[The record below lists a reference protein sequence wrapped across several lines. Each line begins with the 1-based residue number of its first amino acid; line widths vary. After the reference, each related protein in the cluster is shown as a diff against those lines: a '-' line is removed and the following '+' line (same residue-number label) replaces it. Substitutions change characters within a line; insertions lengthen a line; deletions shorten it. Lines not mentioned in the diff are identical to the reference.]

1 MKKRSGIT
9 TKKRILDVASRIFS
23 EYGYAWANMR
33 IIAGAANIGVS
44 SLYLYFNNKEY
55 LILMISWMDDFSDK
69 TMGYVKNIHY
79 PSETISAF
87 IKISINYAKKHPALT
102 LLKGREHRF
111 AFGIVMKR
119 EFLKRQ
125 RDLIEDIIRHGARSG
140 SFLLG
145 KDKMLPE
152 RYR

>member
-1 MKKRSGIT
+1 M
-9 TKKRILDVASRIFS
+9 
-23 EYGYAWANMR
+23 
-33 IIAGAANIGVS
+33 
-44 SLYLYFNNKEY
+44 
-55 LILMISWMDDFSDK
+55 
-69 TMGYVKNIHY
+69 
-79 PSETISAF
+79 
-87 IKISINYAKKHPALT
+87 